1 MRDGQ
6 GRRKEFFKGG
16 RFKWDFSKKF
26 LFALISSLMFYT
38 VNVAPSPPPIFLR
51 PCRPIPAYSFLAQCI
66 DSRAYA
72 VLLLAL
78 SDTEII
84 RNTRGTFGQVCT
96 GRARRPGVA

>member
-1 MRDGQ
+1 MVRGV
-6 GRRKEFFKGG
+6 GRNFSRGVVLNGIFQKKVSFCT
-16 RFKWDFSKKF
+16 DFIFNVLYSKCKQ
-26 LFALISSLMFYT
+26 FA
-38 VNVAPSPPPIFLR
+38 PPPIFLR